1 MIIQKTPIQNAF
13 ILKPKK
19 FNDNRG
25 YFEKQFC
32 NNLYKKKNLNIIWK
46 QINKSSNKK
55 KYTFRGMHF
64 QKKPFTEIKI
74 VQCIKGKILDVI
86 FDMRKN
92 SQSFLKSYS
101 IQLSEK
107 KNELLYLPAGVAHGY
122 LTLTDN
128 VELMYFHSQIYSMK
142 HSSGVNIMEKKI
154 KFKFKKKIRKISLI
168 DKKLKF
174 LNEVQ

>member
-1 MIIQKTPIQNAF
+1 MIIKKTPIQNAYV
-13 ILKPKK
+13 IKPKK
-19 FNDNRG
+19 YNDNRG
-25 YFEKQFC
+25 YFENQFC
-32 NNLYKKKNLNIIWK
+32 NSLYKKKKLNIIWK
-46 QINKSSNKK
+46 QINKSFNKQ

-64 QKKPFTEIKI
+64 QKKPFTEIKV

-86 FDMRKN
+86 FDLRKN

-128 VELMYFHSQIYSMK
+128 VELMYFHSKIYNMK
-142 HSSGVNIMEKKI
+142 YSSGINIMEKEI
-154 KFKFKKKIRKISLI
+154 KFKLKKKIRKISLI

-174 LNEVQ
+174 LNEV

>member
-128 VELMYFHSQIYSMK
+128 VELMYFS
-142 HSSGVNIMEKKI
+142 
-154 KFKFKKKIRKISLI
+154 F
-168 DKKLKF
+168 
-174 LNEVQ
+174 

>member
-86 FDMRKN
+86 FDLRKN

-128 VELMYFHSQIYSMK
+128 VELMYFHSKIYNMK
-142 HSSGVNIMEKKI
+142 YSSGINIMEKEI
-154 KFKFKKKIRKISLI
+154 KFKLKKKIRKISLI

-174 LNEVQ
+174 LNEV